1 MRIVLLGA
9 PGVGK
14 GTVAAL
20 LSQKYGLPHISTGDI
35 FKEEIRKAS
44 PMGLRVKA
52 IVESGALV
60 PDSVVND
67 LMKDRLSRT
76 DVRSGF
82 ILDGYP
88 RTVEQAKAMDSFATP
103 ELALNFSA
111 SRRTI
116 IERLSGRRVC
126 PKCGAIY
133 HVSNNPPK
141 KKGICNGCNE
151 KLITRK
157 DDEPAVISNR
167 LDVYDRVTRPLIDY
181 YRSRGLLAEINSDCP
196 IGKIDR
202 IIEQCVK
209 ALSRV
214 GNNG

>member
-9 PGVGK
+9 PGAGK

-35 FKEEIRKAS
+35 FKEEIRRAS
-44 PMGLRVKA
+44 PMGLKVKG

-82 ILDGYP
+82 FLDGYP

-141 KKGICNGCNE
+141 RQGICNGCNE

-157 DDEPAVISNR
+157 DDEPAVVSNR

-181 YRSRGLLAEINSDCP
+181 YRSRGLLAEINSDFP